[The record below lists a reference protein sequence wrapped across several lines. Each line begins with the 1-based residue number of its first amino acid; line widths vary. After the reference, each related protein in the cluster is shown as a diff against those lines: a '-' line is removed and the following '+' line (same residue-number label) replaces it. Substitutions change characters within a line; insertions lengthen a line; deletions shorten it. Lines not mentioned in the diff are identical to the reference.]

1 MFTSILF
8 RELKNV
14 EDGGLSSLEQAHAD
28 HTTHGLGPPHLEMA
42 QPISR

>member
-28 HTTHGLGPPHLEMA
+28 HTTHGLDQLDVA
-42 QPISR
+42 ASDLA